1 MIIVFIIKSIYIIF
15 KYHIL
20 FLSKII
26 DYKNCILGIL
36 DDLAALNIFYVKMI
50 QWISDAQ
57 LNNYDII
64 KKYTCNVEYTES
76 EIDTI
81 SLLQLVNYNNN
92 NNCDNLVIES
102 FVPIKSGTISLIFTG
117 KINDKKVIIKILR
130 KNIEKKLH
138 IAIDIFSWLG
148 YITRGLP
155 YLKNL
160 NIYNIINNNK
170 TILLD
175 QLDYH
180 KEIQNMKKCHE
191 ANINNKQIKIP
202 YVYDEY
208 TQIQKN
214 VIVMEY
220 LHGKT
225 IYDLNSEECDS
236 YHSGLNKF
244 IYHSIFESG
253 FMHGDM
259 HPGNVLFLPN
269 NVIGVIDFG
278 IGFHLNMD
286 EQNFIYDFINL
297 FLTKNYTEIV
307 DYLCDHL
314 QICIEK
320 INELD
325 IKKKLIKNE
334 LNTLIIQKKLFSNEW
349 FSHTDI
355 ITIMNE
361 FHKINLQFNPTI
373 SNIILSTASFL
384 GLSKKISNY
393 KHTEALNIFN
403 EYCSG
408 RVDI

>member
-1 MIIVFIIKSIYIIF
+1 MITVFILKTIYILF

-20 FLSKII
+20 FWINII
-26 DYKNCILGIL
+26 DYKNCLSGIL
-36 DDLAALNIFYVKMI
+36 EDLSALNIFYVKMI
-50 QWISDAQ
+50 QWIADAQ
-57 LNNYDII
+57 VNNYDII

-81 SLLQLVNYNNN
+81 SLLQLLNYKN
-92 NNCDNLVIES
+92 NNCDKLVIDS

-117 KINDKKVIIKILR
+117 QINDKNVIIKILR

-138 IAIDIFSWLG
+138 NAIDMFTSLG
-148 YITRGLP
+148 YITSRLP
-155 YLKNL
+155 YLKKL

-175 QLDYH
+175 QLDYD
-180 KEIQNMKKCHE
+180 KEIKNMQKCLE
-191 ANINNKQIKIP
+191 SNINNKYIKIP
-202 YVYDEY
+202 YVYGEY

-220 LHGKT
+220 LDGKT
-225 IYDLNSEECDS
+225 IYDLNEEECDS

-244 IYHSIFESG
+244 IYHSMFESG

-269 NVIGVIDFG
+269 NVIGIIDFG
-278 IGFHLNMD
+278 IGFDINMD
-286 EQNFIYDFINL
+286 EQNFIYDFIKL
-297 FLTKNYTEIV
+297 FLTKNYIEIV

-314 QICIEK
+314 QICMKK
-320 INELD
+320 INELE
-325 IKKKLIKNE
+325 IKKKVIKNE

-373 SNIILSTASFL
+373 SNIILSTSSFL
-384 GLSKKISNY
+384 GLSTKISNY
-393 KHTEALNIFN
+393 KHNEALKIFN
-403 EYCSG
+403 EYCAGGIDS
-408 RVDI
+408 